1 MSISGEPFLPRWRLV
16 GIWYVPGCAG
26 GVSRGQRP
34 WRRRALDCRSRREP
48 IQHGLCELW
57 RQFSLLTRG
66 EFQRA
71 ITTLERGRELCQ
83 VADIKLTST
92 LSAVAAALGYAYALT
107 GRVVEALPLL
117 EQAVEDI
124 STRYVGYTLWVA
136 WLGETYLLASRTA
149 DALTCALR
157 ALELSRTHKE
167 RGHQAWTLRLLGDIA
182 MHRDPPD
189 IDQAQTYYQQALAL
203 AEELGMR
210 PLQAHCHRGLGTLY
224 AQTGQRE
231 QARTEL
237 STAIEMYR
245 DGHDVLAAQAEAAL
259 AHVEGR

>member
-1 MSISGEPFLPRWRLV
+1 MCLAALGEFPEGSARGEEGLRIAEAVGNPSSIAYAS
-16 GIWYVPGCAG
+16 Y
-26 GVSRGQRP
+26 GVSF
-34 WRRRALDCRSRREP
+34 LY
-48 IQHGLCELW
+48 
-57 RQFSLLTRG
+57 LTHG

-83 VADIKLTST
+83 VADVKLTTS

-149 DALTCALR
+149 EALTCALR
-157 ALELSRTHKE
+157 ALELSRTYKE
-167 RGHQAWTLRLLGDIA
+167 RGHQAWTLHLLGNIT

-189 IDQAQTYYQQALAL
+189 IDHAQIYYQQALAL

-224 AQTGQRE
+224 AATGQRE
-231 QARTEL
+231 QARTAL
-237 STAIEMYR
+237 STAIALYR
-245 DGHDVLAAQAEAAL
+245 DMEMTFWLPQTEAAL
-259 AHVEGR
+259 AQVEGR